1 MNAKTAVRSNL
12 LPSLL
17 YFFYFAASG
26 CITPFLNIFFQAKGI
41 SIAQISILGAMPMGL
56 TLVAAPIW
64 AGIADYFGLHRKI
77 LPLIIFLT
85 MPFVALMGSA
95 NSFFFLLPAIIF
107 YGLCNSPIMS
117 LSDNSVLSYMG
128 ANRHNYGHVRLWG
141 SISWGLMGWLSGILI
156 ERLGPTAAF
165 VGFMVFMSLDVL
177 VALKMPE
184 PEFVKGVPYWDNL
197 GRVIKDNRW
206 VAFLVG
212 SFLVGTAFM
221 FITNFFYIFL
231 NDLGAPSSLTGLSVA
246 ASTILEIPFFIY
258 SAALIKKV
266 SARGLI
272 IFSFFILILR
282 LLLTSLLKNPYWG
295 IAVNML
301 HGPFFST
308 YWVGAVN
315 YAREIAPHGLG
326 ASAQA
331 LFAASFFGLGGI
343 VGALLGG
350 WLFTRFGPPVMYQ
363 TGAGLTLLG
372 LIIFI
377 WLGKSKAVTGSN

>member
-141 SISWGLMGWLSGILI
+141 SISWGLMGWLSGILV
-156 ERLGPTAAF
+156 ERLGPTAAY
-165 VGFMVFMSLDVL
+165 VGFMVFMSLEVL

-231 NDLGAPSSLTGLSVA
+231 KDLGAPSSLTGISVA

-258 SAALIKKV
+258 SSALIKKV

-272 IFSFFILILR
+272 IFSFFIIILR

-301 HGPFFST
+301 HGPFYST
-308 YWVGAVN
+308 YWAGAVN

-343 VGALLGG
+343 VGSLLGG
-350 WLFTRFGPPVMYQ
+350 WLFTHFGPPVMFQ

-372 LIIFI
+372 LIIFF
-377 WLGKSKAVTGSN
+377 WLGKDSARTPLN

>member
-156 ERLGPTAAF
+156 ERLGPTAAY

-231 NDLGAPSSLTGLSVA
+231 KDLGAPSSLTGLSVA

>member
-156 ERLGPTAAF
+156 ERLGPTAAY

>member
-1 MNAKTAVRSNL
+1 MMEKTTARSNL

-17 YFFYFAASG
+17 YFFYFAATG

-41 SIAQISILGAMPMGL
+41 TIAQISILGAMPMGL
-56 TLVAAPIW
+56 TLVAAPAW

-77 LPLIIFLT
+77 LPLIMFLT
-85 MPFVALMGSA
+85 MPFVALLGAA
-95 NSFFFLLPAIIF
+95 NSFTVLLPGIIF
-107 YGLCNSPIMS
+107 YGICNSPITS
-117 LSDNSVLSYMG
+117 LSDNSVLSYLG
-128 ANRHNYGHVRLWG
+128 PNRHNYGHVRLWG
-141 SISWGLMGWLSGILI
+141 SIGWGLIGWLSGILI
-156 ERLGPTAAF
+156 DRWGATAAY
-165 VGFMVFMSLDVL
+165 VGFILFMSLEVW

-184 PEFVKGVPYWDNL
+184 PEIVKGVPYWDNL

-212 SFLVGTAFM
+212 SFLMGTSFM
-221 FITNFFYIFL
+221 FITNYFYIFL
-231 NDLGAPSSLTGLSVA
+231 KDLGASSSLTGLAVASSV
-246 ASTILEIPFFIY
+246 ILELPFFIF

-272 IFSFFILILR
+272 NFSFLVLIIR
-282 LLLTSLLKNPYWG
+282 LLLSSALKNPYWG

-301 HGPFFST
+301 HGPFFAT
-308 YWVGAVN
+308 YWAGAVN

-350 WLFTRFGPPVMYQ
+350 WLFTNFGPPIMFQ

-372 LIIFI
+372 LLVFF
-377 WLGKSKAVTGSN
+377 WLGKSKTITELN

>member
-1 MNAKTAVRSNL
+1 MKAKKAVRSNL

-77 LPLIIFLT
+77 LPLIMFLT

-95 NSFFFLLPAIIF
+95 NSFLLLLPTIIF

-128 ANRHNYGHVRLWG
+128 ADRHYYGHVRLWG

-156 ERLGPTAAF
+156 ERLGPNIAY
-165 VGFMVFMSLDVL
+165 VGFMVFMSLEVL

-212 SFLVGTAFM
+212 SFLAGTAFM

-231 NDLGAPSSLTGLSVA
+231 KDMGAPSSLTGLSVA
-246 ASTILEIPFFIY
+246 SSTILEIPFFIY

-282 LLLTSLLKNPYWG
+282 LLLTSLLQNPYWG

-308 YWVGAVN
+308 YWAGAVN

-372 LIIFI
+372 LIIFF
-377 WLGKSKAVTGSN
+377 WLGKSKAIAKSI

>member
-117 LSDNSVLSYMG
+117 LS
-128 ANRHNYGHVRLWG
+128 HNYGHVRLWG
-141 SISWGLMGWLSGILI
+141 SISWGLMGWLSGILV
-156 ERLGPTAAF
+156 ERLGPTAAY
-165 VGFMVFMSLDVL
+165 VGFMVFMSLEVL

-231 NDLGAPSSLTGLSVA
+231 KDLGAPSSLTGISVA

-258 SAALIKKV
+258 SSALIKKV

-272 IFSFFILILR
+272 IFSFFIIILR

-301 HGPFFST
+301 HGPFYST
-308 YWVGAVN
+308 YWAGAVN

-343 VGALLGG
+343 VGSLLGG
-350 WLFTRFGPPVMYQ
+350 WLFTHFGPPVMFQ

-372 LIIFI
+372 LIIFF
-377 WLGKSKAVTGSN
+377 WLGKDSARTPLN

>member
-1 MNAKTAVRSNL
+1 MRAKTAVRSNL

-26 CITPFLNIFFQAKGI
+26 CITPYLNIFFQAKGI

-77 LPLIIFLT
+77 LPLIMILT
-85 MPFVALMGSA
+85 IPFVALMGAA
-95 NSFFFLLPAIIF
+95 NSFFLLLPAIIF

-117 LSDNSVLSYMG
+117 LSDNSVLSYLG
-128 ANRHNYGHVRLWG
+128 VNRHNYGHVRFWG
-141 SISWGLMGWLSGILI
+141 SISWALMGWISGILV
-156 ERLGPTAAF
+156 EKLGPTAAY
-165 VGFMVFMSLDVL
+165 VGFMIFMSLEVL

-206 VAFLVG
+206 IAFLIG
-212 SFLVGTAFM
+212 SFLLGTSFM
-221 FITNFFYIFL
+221 FITNYFYIFL
-231 NDLGAPSSLTGLSVA
+231 NDLGAPGSLTGLAVA
-246 ASTILEIPFFIY
+246 ASSILEIPFFIY
-258 SAALIKKV
+258 SATLIKKV

-295 IAVNML
+295 VAVNLL

-308 YWVGAVN
+308 YWAGAVN
-315 YAREIAPHGLG
+315 YAREIAPRGLG

-350 WLFTRFGPPVMYQ
+350 VLFARFGPPVMYQ

-372 LIIFI
+372 LIIFF
-377 WLGKSKAVTGSN
+377 WFGKNKRIAESI